1 LPGLSKRAAAEI
13 DTADRIGIC
22 TISCWEIATLVRRRR
37 IRLHDDVRT
46 WIARALAVERVETL
60 RLGPETAV
68 AAALLDDT
76 FPGDP
81 ADRIIFATAVLHQA
95 RLVTKDQR
103 LRTQDRA
110 RTLW

>member
-13 DTADRIGIC
+13 DNADGIGIC

-37 IRLHDDVRT
+37 VRLDDEVQK
-46 WIARALAVERVETL
+46 WIARALAMERVETL
-60 RLGPETAV
+60 NLSPGTAV
-68 AAALLDDT
+68 AAALLGDD

-81 ADRIIFATAVLHQA
+81 ADRIIFATAVAHDAVL
-95 RLVTKDQR
+95 LTKDRR
-103 LRTQDRA
+103 LRGQDRE